1 MRIVAI
7 TTFLSLSLAA
17 WAQPPE
23 FKTAEQVLDRY
34 KQALGGEDAIRK
46 VQSITAQAEAEG
58 PSGSKASVTMYGK
71 AFKTLSKV
79 KLPDG
84 TEITSGFD
92 GQTAWTIT
100 PKGASIDTDVPV
112 ESNRRDA
119 DLQYALHQPDYF
131 KKLELAG
138 VVDFEGHRCYWL
150 HGTTHWGKDNNQ
162 FYDVETGLLRGYR
175 FQNDSGG
182 SKVVVIALFEDYK
195 DFGGPLMAT
204 KNITR
209 AQGKTQ
215 TFTFKSVSYAPL
227 DDSMFELPVAVKAL
241 LKNKG

>member
-1 MRIVAI
+1 MRILAI
-7 TTFLSLSLAA
+7 STILCFSAGA
-17 WAQPPE
+17 WAQTGE
-23 FKTAEQVLDRY
+23 LKTAEQVLNRY

-46 VQSITAQAEAEG
+46 VQSMTAQAEAEG
-58 PSGSKASVTMYGK
+58 PNGK
-71 AFKTLSKV
+71 ADVSIWWKQFKFLSKV
-79 KLPDG
+79 KHADG
-84 TEITSGFD
+84 TEFTSGFD

-100 PKGASIDTDVPV
+100 PKGATIDTDVPV
-112 ESNRRDA
+112 ESNRRDS
-119 DLQYALHQPDYF
+119 DLQYPLHQPNYF
-131 KKLELAG
+131 KNLDFAG
-138 VVDFEGHRCYWL
+138 IVDFEGRRCYWL

-195 DFGGPLMAT
+195 DFGGRLMAT

-227 DDSMFELPVAVKAL
+227 DDSMFELPDAVKAL